1 MVNICPFCGA
11 WLVYPVNDGITSCQ
25 NCNRVFDN
33 SSQHRLLCAAWACRK
48 NQMMDMGY
56 IKDQYQLTEEQVDF
70 IEKHAECSH
79 DELLHLIAA

>member
-1 MVNICPFCGA
+1 
-11 WLVYPVNDGITSCQ
+11 
-25 NCNRVFDN
+25 
-33 SSQHRLLCAAWACRK
+33 
-48 NQMMDMGY
+48 MMDMGY